1 MCTGTNCGKVVL
13 YGLSTGTKSEKL
25 NIYSS
30 NNTIYLRVAFIPTLF
45 SLKIR
50 KKGRKKATIVSN
62 ILNSLLVPVLNPKS
76 TTFSHLVPVQNS
88 KKKIQKSFF
97 FGYLS
102 RSKYLIFGLK
112 KFLKN
117 FEAAFGT

>member
-50 KKGRKKATIVSN
+50 KKVGKK
-62 ILNSLLVPVLNPKS
+62 SLVIKLC
-76 TTFSHLVPVQNS
+76 
-88 KKKIQKSFF
+88 
-97 FGYLS
+97 
-102 RSKYLIFGLK
+102 
-112 KFLKN
+112 
-117 FEAAFGT
+117 

>member
-1 MCTGTNCGKVVL
+1 MKKCTLKVKNL
-13 YGLSTGTKSEKL
+13 IFILQITQF
-25 NIYSS
+25 IY
-30 NNTIYLRVAFIPTLF
+30 NLLVAFISTLF

-50 KKGRKKATIVSN
+50 KKGRKIVSN

-117 FEAAFGT
+117 FEAAFGTQYYLQKIFYVKLW